1 MIHTRSL
8 LIAAGL
14 TAVVVVAVLA
24 LAMRPGGSGASD
36 VQAAPPSVTADAPV
50 TAPAAADVGA
60 GTLVQAGS
68 DTGHEAHEREEH
80 EYRTKDSASRAPAP
94 STTGAREHHDD
105 D

>member
-24 LAMRPGGSGASD
+24 LAMQPGGSRASD

-50 TAPAAADVGA
+50 PAPATTDAGT
-60 GTLVQAGS
+60 GTLVQDGS
-68 DTGHEAHEREEH
+68 GTGHEAHEREED
-80 EYRTKDSASRAPAP
+80 EYRTKDSASRAPAS
-94 STTGAREHHDD
+94 STTGTREHHDD
-105 D
+105 